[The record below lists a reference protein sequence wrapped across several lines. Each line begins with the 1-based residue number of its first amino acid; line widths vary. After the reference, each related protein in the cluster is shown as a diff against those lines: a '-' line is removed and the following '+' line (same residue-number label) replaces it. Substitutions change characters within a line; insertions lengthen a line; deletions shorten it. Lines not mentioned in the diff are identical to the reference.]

1 MIPRKIIKDKS
12 HRRPEMS
19 GKKEI
24 IKKKVWEAKKGE
36 EANRKVE
43 AEKGEI
49 I

>member
-1 MIPRKIIKDKS
+1 
-12 HRRPEMS
+12 MS

-43 AEKGEI
+43 AERVR
-49 I
+49 

>member
-1 MIPRKIIKDKS
+1 MKDKS

-19 GKKEI
+19 GKKE

-43 AEKGEI
+43 AAKGEI